1 MELRLREIGAGVAGK
16 VCTAYLSCSETTTV
30 LFQCVRQG
38 DSRSW
43 AMSISGGLVMAT
55 SVRGQSHWWE
65 ALLSSLQDSLQLHLQ
80 SSCPESWPAVIQA
93 QQVFLWLSDW
103 AEQPWNSA
111 MNEKMVYWGFVTVL
125 SYRFGEKPDFWNG
138 FQLGPF
144 QPQSITFN
152 YLPGAQGIR
161 QTLINSMNM
170 QIVSSFVISTVC
182 SWHSCYGARL

>member
-93 QQVFLWLSDW
+93 QQVFLWLS
-103 AEQPWNSA
+103 EQSNLEILQWMKRWCTGASSLFSA
-111 MNEKMVYWGFVTVL
+111 IALEKNQIFEM
-125 SYRFGEKPDFWNG
+125 DFSLVHSN
-138 FQLGPF
+138 PN
-144 QPQSITFN
+144 QSHLIIC
-152 YLPGAQGIR
+152 PGHR
-161 QTLINSMNM
+161 
-170 QIVSSFVISTVC
+170 VSVKL
-182 SWHSCYGARL
+182 W